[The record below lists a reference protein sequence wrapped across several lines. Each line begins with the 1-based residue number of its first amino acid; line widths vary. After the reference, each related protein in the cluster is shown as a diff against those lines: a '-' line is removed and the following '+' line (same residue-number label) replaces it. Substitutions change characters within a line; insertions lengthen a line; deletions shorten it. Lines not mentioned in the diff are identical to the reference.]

1 MQPRVAH
8 FSADFLPYSQT
19 FVYEELIHHQRYQ
32 MEAFAHTLKFPE
44 RFPFEP
50 VHHLRPARGILGR
63 LAFFRYML
71 TAYSSCFHARFQ
83 QRRFSLVHAQ
93 FGPTGAYAMRYA
105 EKFQLPLIVSFG
117 GYDVPLLQTSKRFR
131 PQYWLYWLR
140 SKKLIRRIDRF
151 LPVSQDLADKL
162 LQLGAPP
169 ERVQV
174 FHRGVRVPKNIERG
188 NTSQN
193 PHSLRIVMVGR
204 FVEKK
209 GFEFGIKGFAEAVKA
224 GLEGDLHIAGSGKL
238 RNRYDKI
245 IAGFGI
251 GDRVRFL
258 GSIPHE
264 HVEKEMEEADVV
276 LIPSV
281 VASDGDTEG
290 IPNVLK
296 EAMARGTVALGSIHG
311 GIPDIIEHERTGL
324 LVREKD
330 VAGIAGMLGDLA
342 AHPETRRRIGDAGR
356 EKMTRELDIRVR
368 AEILERHYDEVI
380 EAFRERSMER

>member
-44 RFPFEP
+44 RFPFEL
-50 VHHLRPARGILGR
+50 VHYLRPTKDVWSG
-63 LAFFRYML
+63 LAFLRYML
-71 TAYSSCFHARFQ
+71 TGHSSLFDERFQ
-83 QRRFSLVHAQ
+83 THPFDLVHAQ

-105 EKFQLPLIVSFG
+105 QNFQLPLIVSFG
-117 GYDVPLLQTSKRFR
+117 GYDVPLLQTRKRFR
-131 PQYWLYWLR
+131 PQYWLYWLH

-169 ERVQV
+169 DRVQV
-174 FHRGVRVPKNIERG
+174 FHRGVRVPETIAKKG
-188 NTSQN
+188 TGQN
-193 PHSLRIVMVGR
+193 PDHLRIVMVGR

-209 GFEFGIKGFAEAVKA
+209 GFEFGIRGFAQALKN
-224 GLEGDLHIAGSGKL
+224 GLKGELRIAGSGKL
-238 RNRYDKI
+238 RARYDKI
-245 IAGFGI
+245 IAELGI
-251 GDRVRFL
+251 GERVCFL
-258 GSIPHE
+258 GSVPHE
-264 HVEKEMEEADVV
+264 RVEREMEEADVV

-296 EAMARGTVALGSIHG
+296 EAMARGTVAVGSIHG
-311 GIPDIIEHERTGL
+311 GIPDIIEHERTGF
-324 LVREKD
+324 LVKEKD
-330 VAGIAGMLGDLA
+330 VDGIAQTLGTAA
-342 AHPETRRRIGDAGR
+342 AHPERRQQIGEAGW
-356 EKMTRELDIRVR
+356 EKMKRELDIRVR

-380 EAFRERSMER
+380 EEFRSRVAKP